1 MKNLTI
7 PFFSLLLIM
16 AIGSVN
22 AQSILNIP
30 GDYATIQAAI
40 NAASSGDIIEVD
52 AGNYAEAINIPVGK
66 VLTIKGANAGVAA
79 GNNPGIRGA
88 ETILDGGFYIRSGS
102 TIDGF
107 TIKNGSYSGSIKN
120 CVTVANNNVTVKNC
134 IIQDVSGS
142 QNNGIET
149 QGTNNFTLENSTIK
163 NNWRGLYLNPG
174 SGHIF
179 TGNLIDANNGVGVGI
194 GSDGLS
200 NFTMTGNTISNHSL
214 EGWGTSGV
222 GLNVKANQ
230 NQFLDNGLHI
240 ANYGG
245 NEINATCNW
254 YGTADEDVF
263 KDKIHGSIIYFPYKI
278 DDTPDSCLKPSF
290 KLKIKQSY

>member
-1 MKNLTI
+1 M
-7 PFFSLLLIM
+7 
-16 AIGSVN
+16 
-22 AQSILNIP
+22 
-30 GDYATIQAAI
+30 
-40 NAASSGDIIEVD
+40 
-52 AGNYAEAINIPVGK
+52 
-66 VLTIKGANAGVAA
+66 
-79 GNNPGIRGA
+79 
-88 ETILDGGFYIRSGS
+88 
-102 TIDGF
+102 
-107 TIKNGSYSGSIKN
+107 
-120 CVTVANNNVTVKNC
+120 TVKNC

-179 TGNLIDANNGVGVGI
+179 TGNLIDANNGIGVGI

-263 KDKIHGSIIYFPYKI
+263 KDKIHGDVKYFPYKT
-278 DDTPDSCLKPSF
+278 DAGPDSCLKPSF
-290 KLKIKQSY
+290 KLKIKKSGN